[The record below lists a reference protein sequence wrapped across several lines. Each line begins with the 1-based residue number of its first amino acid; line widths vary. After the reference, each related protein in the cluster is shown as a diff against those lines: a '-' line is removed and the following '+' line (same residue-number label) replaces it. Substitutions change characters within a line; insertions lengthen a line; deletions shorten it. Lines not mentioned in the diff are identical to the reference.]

1 LAKLKAKTKDEL
13 QALVSSAIGD
23 AISFIESDLAPERI
37 KAQLYFDG
45 GVDIGEEEGRSKV
58 VATKIR
64 DTIRAIKPSLMRIF
78 LSHEK
83 PVEFIPIGPEDVAG
97 ASQATVYVQKKFE
110 QAGGFRILNDAFDD
124 ALRKKTGIVKAWWE
138 DKSKAEIFTFTDLTD
153 EELMLVVN
161 EPGVEVIEHS
171 QSQDQVIGPDGQ
183 PAMAAAH
190 DIKIS
195 RTETHGQIMV
205 DSVPPE
211 EFFVDSRA
219 RDVHTAYIHG
229 QRVELRVGD
238 LVEMGFAFDDVA
250 DLGSFDDGGNDLSEQ
265 ERMARLPRKTTVTN
279 DESPA
284 DPSMKKVT
292 LTEAYMR
299 VDVDGTGVPVLHRF
313 LLGGVGYELLD
324 YGPCDESP
332 FAIFEIDPEPHAF
345 FGRSIYDLIKNEQD
359 AATATLRGI
368 LDNVTM
374 TNSPRIGYVEGQ
386 VNVSDLMNN
395 EIGGIVRMR
404 QVGQIQDLSVPFVAG
419 QTLPALQYIDML
431 VEEKTGVT
439 RASQGL
445 DPDALQSTT
454 KAAVTAT
461 IQAAAGQVETMAR
474 NLAEGGMR
482 SLFRL
487 MLRLTIKH
495 ARAPE
500 MARLTNTF
508 VPIDPR
514 VWNAE
519 MDVSINIGL
528 GTGREEEKQQA
539 LIATLQTQTQILQTY
554 GPSNP
559 LVGLTELRNTLSDIL
574 FNAGIRTSER
584 YYKPMNAQMEQQLA
598 QQQQQAAA
606 AQPPPQDPQS
616 AAYLQAEQ
624 MKAMAR
630 GQAELQKVQLEAMK
644 AQQLDDRERDKMAQD
659 LALQA
664 AEIVARYG
672 ATVDTARIKAEQA
685 APRMPPG
692 MMQPPQGQP
701 NPQGGM

>member
-1 LAKLKAKTKDEL
+1 MAKLKPKTKDEL
-13 QALVSSAIGD
+13 QALVSSAIDD
-23 AISFIESDLAPERI
+23 AISFIESDISPDRI
-37 KAQLYFDG
+37 KAQEYFDG

-97 ASQATVYVQKKFE
+97 AAQATTYVQKKLE

-124 ALRKKTGIVKAWWE
+124 ALRKKVGIVKAWWE
-138 DKSKAEIFTFTDLTD
+138 DKSKAEIFTFTDLSD

-161 EPGVEVIEHS
+161 EPDVEVIEHS
-171 QSQDQVIGPDGQ
+171 RQQGQSIGPDGQ
-183 PAMAAAH
+183 PVMASTH

-195 RTETHGQIMV
+195 RTKSSGQIMV

-211 EFFVDSRA
+211 EFFIDSRA
-219 RDVHTAYIHG
+219 RDVNTAYIHG

-238 LVEMGFAFDDVA
+238 LVEMDFDFDEVA
-250 DLGSFDDGGNDLSEQ
+250 NLGSFDDGGNDLSQ
-265 ERMARLPRKTTVTN
+265 EERTSRLPNKSTTAD
-279 DESPA
+279 DESAA

-313 LLGGVGYELLD
+313 LLGGTGYTLLD
-324 YGPCDESP
+324 YEPCDESP
-332 FAIFEIDPEPHAF
+332 FAIFEVDPEPHAF

-374 TNSPRIGYVEGQ
+374 TNTPRLGYVEGQ
-386 VNVSDLMNN
+386 VNVSDLLNN
-395 EIGGIVRMR
+395 EIGGVVRMR
-404 QVGQIQDLSVPFVAG
+404 QIDAVRDLSVPFVAG
-419 QTLPALQYIDML
+419 QTLPALQYIDGL
-431 VEEKTGVT
+431 VEDKTGVT

-487 MLRLTIKH
+487 MLRLTIKN
-495 ARAPE
+495 ARGVE

-514 VWNAE
+514 VWNAD
-519 MDVSINIGL
+519 MDVTINVGL
-528 GTGREEEKQQA
+528 GTGREEEKQGA

-554 GPSNP
+554 GPGNP
-559 LVGLTELRNTLSDIL
+559 LVGLTELRNTLADIL
-574 FNAGIRTSER
+574 YNAGIRSADR

-598 QQQQQAAA
+598 AQQAQQAQAAA
-606 AQPPPQDPQS
+606 GQQPQDPQS
-616 AAYLQAEQ
+616 AAFLQAEQ
-624 MKAMAR
+624 MKTSAR
-630 GQAELQKVQLEAMK
+630 VQSDMQKNQVEAMK
-644 AQQLDDRERDKMAQD
+644 AQQLDDRERDRMAQD
-659 LALQA
+659 LAIQT
-664 AEIVARYG
+664 AEIAAKYG
-672 ATVDTARIKAEQA
+672 IAVDTARIKAEQA
-685 APRMPPG
+685 APRMPMG
-692 MMQPPQGQP
+692 MMQQGP
-701 NPQGGM
+701 M